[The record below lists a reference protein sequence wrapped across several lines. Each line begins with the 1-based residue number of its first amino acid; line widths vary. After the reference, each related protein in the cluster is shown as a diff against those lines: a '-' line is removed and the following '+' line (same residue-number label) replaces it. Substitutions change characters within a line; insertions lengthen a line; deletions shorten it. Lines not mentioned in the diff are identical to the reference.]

1 MQSSRRTR
9 RLWLWPKCWTVTL
22 ATIAL
27 AACQSTATP
36 IPAPIGEQIQTYQSA
51 ALWTW
56 QENVIT
62 NASDETAFFAFATSH
77 GVKRVYIECE
87 GSIQK
92 NQPALIAFLQKAA
105 SHRLMTELLFG
116 NDEWVS
122 PGSGYPHQGYAVSLV
137 SRYAARLLSKMTTG
151 QPVAVHFDV
160 EPYALP
166 QWKTQRNA
174 LASDYVDLVTKLARA
189 AHAIGLK
196 LSVDVPYW
204 YSTIPVK
211 RGSVTTPLNQLVIQT
226 VDEYTVMDYW
236 NTASRMERQA
246 TIDLAYANGIAGKA
260 VVIGALTSCHQH
272 PSQTSY
278 CNSTSGSGT
287 AYMEAQL
294 ANVASVEAS
303 NASFAGLAIEDYTGF
318 RKLKP

>member
-1 MQSSRRTR
+1 MRQVAHAQ
-9 RLWLWPKCWTVTL
+9 TVTVAL
-22 ATIAL
+22 GMIML
-27 AACQSTATP
+27 AACQSTATRDV
-36 IPAPIGEQIQTYQSA
+36 APVGGQSRAYQAA

-62 NASDETAFFAFATSH
+62 NGSDETAFFAFATSH
-77 GVKRVYIECE
+77 GVKRIYIECE

-105 SHRLMTELLFG
+105 SHGLTTELLFG
-116 NDEWVS
+116 DDKWVL

-137 SRYAARLLSKMTTG
+137 STYAAQLLSKMTTG

-160 EPYALP
+160 EPYGLP

-189 AHAIGLK
+189 AHAIGSK

-226 VDEYTVMDYW
+226 VDDYVIMDYW
-236 NTASRMERQA
+236 DTASRMESQA
-246 TIDLAYANGIAGKA
+246 TTDLTYANGIAGKA
-260 VVIGALTSCHQH
+260 VVIGALASCHQH
-272 PSQTSY
+272 PAQTSY
-278 CNSTSGSGT
+278 CNSTANSGT

-303 NASFAGLAIEDYTGF
+303 NASFTGLAIEDYTGF

>member
-1 MQSSRRTR
+1 MNAAKRIWSI
-9 RLWLWPKCWTVTL
+9 LIAAAIAL
-22 ATIAL
+22 ATITL

-36 IPAPIGEQIQTYQSA
+36 TVAPVGGKTQTYQPA

-62 NASDETAFFAFATSH
+62 NASDEAAFFAFATSH

-105 SHRLMTELLFG
+105 SHRLTTELLFG
-116 NDEWVS
+116 DDKWVL

-137 SRYAARLLSKMTTG
+137 STYAAQLLSKMTTG

-160 EPYALP
+160 EPYGLP

-189 AHAIGLK
+189 AHAIGSK

-226 VDEYTVMDYW
+226 VDDYVIMDYW
-236 NTASRMERQA
+236 DTASRMESQA
-246 TIDLAYANGIAGKA
+246 TTDLTYANGIAGKA
-260 VVIGALTSCHQH
+260 VVIGALASCHQH
-272 PSQTSY
+272 PPQTSY
-278 CNSTSGSGT
+278 CNSSASSGT

-303 NASFAGLAIEDYTGF
+303 NASFIGLAIEDYTGF
-318 RKLKP
+318 RELK

>member
-1 MQSSRRTR
+1 M
-9 RLWLWPKCWTVTL
+9 
-22 ATIAL
+22 
-27 AACQSTATP
+27 
-36 IPAPIGEQIQTYQSA
+36 
-51 ALWTW
+51 WTW
-56 QENVIT
+56 QESVIT
-62 NASDETAFFAFATSH
+62 NASDQSAFFAFATSH
-77 GVKRVYIECE
+77 GVTRAYIECE
-87 GSIQK
+87 GAIQN

-105 SHRLMTELLFG
+105 TQGLTTELLFG
-116 NDEWVS
+116 DDKWVL
-122 PGSGYPHQGYAVSLV
+122 PGPGYPHQGYAVSLV
-137 SRYAARLLSKMTTG
+137 SKYAARLLSKMTTG

-166 QWKTQRNA
+166 QWKTHRNA
-174 LASDYVDLVTKLARA
+174 LASDYVDLVTKLASA
-189 AHAIGLK
+189 AHAIGLT

-226 VDEYTVMDYW
+226 VDAYVIMDYW
-236 NTASRMERQA
+236 DTASRMESQA
-246 TIDLAYANGIAGKA
+246 TTDLTYADGIAGKA
-260 VVIGALTSCHQH
+260 VVIGALTSCHSH
-272 PSQTSY
+272 PPETSY
-278 CNSTSGSGT
+278 CNATPRSGM

>member
-1 MQSSRRTR
+1 MPTHRFWPR
-9 RLWLWPKCWTVTL
+9 PKCWTVAV
-22 ATIAL
+22 ATITL

-36 IPAPIGEQIQTYQSA
+36 AVAPIGAQARTYQPA

-56 QENVIT
+56 QETVIT
-62 NASDETAFFAFATSH
+62 NASVEAEFFAFARSH
-77 GVKRVYIECE
+77 SVKRVYIECE
-87 GSIQK
+87 GSIQR
-92 NQPALIAFLQKAA
+92 NQPALIAFLQKAT
-105 SHRLMTELLFG
+105 SHRLTTELLFG
-116 NDEWVS
+116 DDKWVL

-137 SRYAARLLSKMTTG
+137 SKYAAQLLSKMTTG

-160 EPYALP
+160 EPYGLP
-166 QWKTQRNA
+166 QWKTHRNA
-174 LASDYVDLVTKLARA
+174 LASDYVDLVSKLTRA
-189 AHAIGLK
+189 AHAIGSK

-211 RGSVTTPLNQLVIQT
+211 RGSVTTPLNQLVIRA
-226 VDEYTVMDYW
+226 VDEYVIMDYW
-236 NTASRMERQA
+236 DTASRMESQA
-246 TIDLAYANGIAGKA
+246 TIDLTYANGIAGKA

-272 PSQTSY
+272 PPQTSY
-278 CNSTSGSGT
+278 CNSTTSSGT

-303 NASFAGLAIEDYTGF
+303 NASFTGLAIEDYTGF

>member
-1 MQSSRRTR
+1 MIT
-9 RLWLWPKCWTVTL
+9 
-22 ATIAL
+22 L
-27 AACQSTATP
+27 AACQSTA
-36 IPAPIGEQIQTYQSA
+36 APTVAPVGQQTQTQTYQPV

-62 NASDETAFFAFATSH
+62 HASDEAAFFAFATSH

-87 GSIQK
+87 GPIQR
-92 NQPALIAFLQKAA
+92 NQPALIAFLHKVA
-105 SHRLMTELLFG
+105 SHQLTAELLFG
-116 NDEWVS
+116 DDEWVL

-137 SRYAARLLSKMTTG
+137 STYAAQLLSKMTTG

-166 QWKTQRNA
+166 QWKTNRNT
-174 LASDYVDLVTKLARA
+174 LAKDYVDLVTKLARA

-196 LSVDVPYW
+196 VSVDVPYW

-211 RGSVTTPLNQLVIQT
+211 RGPVTSPLNQLVIQT
-226 VDEYTVMDYW
+226 VDDYVIMDYW
-236 NTASRMERQA
+236 DTASRMESQA
-246 TIDLAYANGIAGKA
+246 TTDLTYANGIAGKA

-272 PSQTSY
+272 PQQTSY
-278 CNSTSGSGT
+278 CNSTNSSGK

-294 ANVASVEAS
+294 ADVASVEAS

>member
-1 MQSSRRTR
+1 MPTQRR
-9 RLWLWPKCWTVTL
+9 WPRPRYWIVAL

-27 AACQSTATP
+27 AACQSTQ
-36 IPAPIGEQIQTYQSA
+36 APIVASVDAQSRRYEPVS
-51 ALWTW
+51 LWTW

-62 NASDETAFFAFATSH
+62 NASDETAFFAFARSH
-77 GVKRVYIECE
+77 GVRRVYIECE
-87 GSIQK
+87 GSIQR

-105 SHRLMTELLFG
+105 SHRLTTELLFG
-116 NDEWVS
+116 DDQWVL

-137 SRYAARLLSKMTTG
+137 SKYAARLLSKMTTG

-160 EPYALP
+160 EPYGLA
-166 QWKTQRNA
+166 QWRTHRNA

-189 AHAIGLK
+189 AHAIGSK

-226 VDEYTVMDYW
+226 VDDYVIMDYW
-236 NTASRMERQA
+236 DTASRMESQA
-246 TIDLAYANGIAGKA
+246 ATDLAYADGIADKA
-260 VVIGALTSCHQH
+260 VVIGALTSCHEH
-272 PSQTSY
+272 PPQTSY
-278 CNSTSGSGT
+278 CNPTTKSGM
-287 AYMEAQL
+287 AYMQAQL

-303 NASFAGLAIEDYTGF
+303 NASFSGLAIEDYIGF

>member
-1 MQSSRRTR
+1 MPTHGL
-9 RLWLWPKCWTVTL
+9 RLRPRYWIVAL
-22 ATIAL
+22 ATIML
-27 AACQSTATP
+27 AACQATETP
-36 IPAPIGEQIQTYQSA
+36 TVTSVDARAQARAYQPV

-62 NASDETAFFAFATSH
+62 NASDEAAFFAFASAH
-77 GVKRVYIECE
+77 DVNRVYIECE
-87 GSIQK
+87 GTIQS
-92 NQPALIAFLQKAA
+92 NQPALIAFLRKAD
-105 SHRLMTELLFG
+105 SYRLTTELLFG
-116 NDEWVS
+116 DDKWVL

-137 SRYAARLLSKMTTG
+137 STYAAQLLSKMKKG

-160 EPYALP
+160 EPYGLA
-166 QWKTQRNA
+166 QWKTHRKA
-174 LASDYVDLVTKLARA
+174 LATDYVDLVTKLAKA

-211 RGSVTTPLNQLVIQT
+211 RGTVTTPLNQLVIHA
-226 VDEYTVMDYW
+226 VDDYVIMDYW
-236 NTASRMERQA
+236 DTAARMERQA
-246 TIDLAYANGIAGKA
+246 TTDLTYANAIAGKA
-260 VVIGALTSCHQH
+260 VVIGALTSCHEH
-272 PSQTSY
+272 PPQTSY
-278 CNSTSGSGT
+278 CNSTRDSGM

-294 ANVASVEAS
+294 ANVASVEGA